1 MAVVKLAKVKLVHRG
16 QYDSSATYRAG
27 DIVSFGKT
35 DTSSGMQGAFNQ
47 PVPTFIYKNAE
58 GKKGSHPYVQ
68 TRLGTVPT
76 LGIRTDI
83 IRFVLG
89 GSSDNP
95 GGDWHSMAVVGKS
108 VVTSEYFPAGSKVLS
123 VKEVP
128 PDDGLYSAEIKV
140 SKKSNNDTAVSEA
153 AVIVGASRNSQRY
166 NILRND
172 IDWDVYGDTFTFRG
186 DWDENQT
193 YETGNIVTRYNQ
205 AYICKHPTGA
215 GTTFFGELAASNT
228 NVRGSVL
235 GPCTISKAVDPY
247 WDYTDNWDVYMTGE
261 PLHEKK
267 NKILYF
273 PRYQANPVEW
283 QGHPFIERPRWGQN
297 TSGEGTDI
305 SGIGSGYRGGNPWT
319 LQVGF
324 CTDRQQWRW
333 QTSAQLL
340 ANSGQM
346 SAIDGEGNLLSAGG
360 STEVLD
366 GDRGGV
372 AGNHS
377 SSGSVGWMAQTDQH
391 SYKEWY
397 EEYENAAG
405 PGFEAN
411 SRLLGSLTKPMPI
424 QCIRN
429 LQWRAYLYNNGI
441 VGIAGANTDISIFGI
456 GHNSGN
462 STNLVMDIPRQ
473 KFGGR
478 SIVKLAGNSHIS
490 VGAGSI
496 DQSALMA
503 LDEYGELWAWGYG
516 GQGQLGIGSEPRDES
531 PLGGNEYYNQH
542 RAQRTPIKLHKH
554 LRFNDKRIV
563 DMWAVG
569 RAFWAMDE
577 DGMTWA
583 WGNNDEGALGYP
595 TNTAFDA
602 SQNIGF
608 RDQTE
613 SQTPFNH
620 GEMGILGFNLNNLA
634 AIPSPVGL
642 STNINSGGDSGPWTK
657 NAGGQSWNTSI
668 HSATAFATNNA
679 KVGIRMQADNVDS
692 NSYYFGGF
700 VNNPDSHDLS
710 TGTTG
715 WYWHAS
721 GYMRQIKNGSVSDI
735 TAGGE
740 SGIYPWTSETVCD
753 VVMDDQGYVN
763 YYFDYMGD
771 GRCRQLAVR
780 YHRSDV
786 GLGNSDASVYIHAGI
801 YGQGSIIRSFQYASG
816 SNVVQK
822 TWADYGGVQKFVNS
836 SKQANDQQVYVLD
849 GQGFV
854 WTGGKAND
862 SSLVNGAN
870 STDPN
875 ATCGIQRKLLSEF
888 GSGSQH
894 GALGSGTD
902 PHPTSPSGI
911 GTNILGKIN
920 NIWATGHLGPNIWI
934 SALGDDGNNY
944 LYGGGD
950 NGQEQLGTD
959 NSTTTDRDYVVLQ
972 RATHGQGSVYNGEG
986 NAPLTVG
993 YGHSLVNPLYIAGG
1007 GTMVGGN
1014 TVREAQICM
1023 TLGGEVY
1030 ANGMDMHGATAAINI
1045 ETTDSVNVN
1054 DNVSLHQGIDSP
1066 SPGHGW
1072 ARQYAQ
1078 TSHAGY
1084 MIDMCLS
1091 GGDDNTSSPT
1101 PGGVVDKQQ
1110 FMYLFRDGSVSWCGD
1125 GDNYVYAVANSYRA
1139 MVTVPGYGH

>member
-47 PVPTFIYKNAE
+47 HVPTFIYKHAE

-478 SIVKLAGNSHIS
+478 SIVKLAGNSNIS
-490 VGAGSI
+490 AGGGSI
-496 DQSALMA
+496 DQSTLMA

-642 STNINSGGDSGPWTK
+642 STNINSGGDSGPCTK

-679 KVGIRMQADNVDS
+679 KVGIRMQ
-692 NSYYFGGF
+692 
-700 VNNPDSHDLS
+700 
-710 TGTTG
+710 
-715 WYWHAS
+715 
-721 GYMRQIKNGSVSDI
+721 
-735 TAGGE
+735 
-740 SGIYPWTSETVCD
+740 
-753 VVMDDQGYVN
+753 
-763 YYFDYMGD
+763 
-771 GRCRQLAVR
+771 
-780 YHRSDV
+780 
-786 GLGNSDASVYIHAGI
+786 
-801 YGQGSIIRSFQYASG
+801 
-816 SNVVQK
+816 
-822 TWADYGGVQKFVNS
+822 
-836 SKQANDQQVYVLD
+836 
-849 GQGFV
+849 
-854 WTGGKAND
+854 
-862 SSLVNGAN
+862 
-870 STDPN
+870 
-875 ATCGIQRKLLSEF
+875 
-888 GSGSQH
+888 
-894 GALGSGTD
+894 
-902 PHPTSPSGI
+902 
-911 GTNILGKIN
+911 
-920 NIWATGHLGPNIWI
+920 
-934 SALGDDGNNY
+934 
-944 LYGGGD
+944 
-950 NGQEQLGTD
+950 
-959 NSTTTDRDYVVLQ
+959 
-972 RATHGQGSVYNGEG
+972 
-986 NAPLTVG
+986 
-993 YGHSLVNPLYIAGG
+993 
-1007 GTMVGGN
+1007 
-1014 TVREAQICM
+1014 
-1023 TLGGEVY
+1023 
-1030 ANGMDMHGATAAINI
+1030 
-1045 ETTDSVNVN
+1045 
-1054 DNVSLHQGIDSP
+1054 
-1066 SPGHGW
+1066 
-1072 ARQYAQ
+1072 
-1078 TSHAGY
+1078 
-1084 MIDMCLS
+1084 
-1091 GGDDNTSSPT
+1091 
-1101 PGGVVDKQQ
+1101 
-1110 FMYLFRDGSVSWCGD
+1110 
-1125 GDNYVYAVANSYRA
+1125 
-1139 MVTVPGYGH
+1139 

>member
-123 VKEVP
+123 VKEIP

-166 NILRND
+166 NIVRND
-172 IDWDVYGDTFTFRG
+172 IDWDVYGDTFTYRG
-186 DWDENQT
+186 DWDENET
-193 YETGNIVTRYNQ
+193 YETGNIVTRYDQ
-205 AYICKHPTGA
+205 AYICKQPTGA

-333 QTSAQLL
+333 QTSAQLVY
-340 ANSGQM
+340 NSAQM

-360 STEVLD
+360 STESLD

-372 AGNHS
+372 VGNHS
-377 SSGSVGWMAQTDQH
+377 NTGSVGFMAQTDQH

-429 LQWRAYLYNNGI
+429 NQWRAYLYNNGI
-441 VGIAGANTDISIFGI
+441 VGIAGANTEIGIFGI
-456 GHNSGN
+456 GDNTGN

-490 VGAGSI
+490 VGNGSI
-496 DQSALMA
+496 DHSTLMA
-503 LDEYGELWAWGYG
+503 LDEYGELWGWGYG
-516 GQGQLGIGSEPRDES
+516 GYAQLGIGSEPRDES
-531 PLGGNEYYNQH
+531 PLGNEYYNQH
-542 RAQRTPIKLHKH
+542 RPQYTPIKLSKQ
-554 LRFNDKRIV
+554 LRFNDKRLV
-563 DMWAVG
+563 DVWAVG
-569 RAFWAMDE
+569 RTFWAMDE

-620 GEMGILGFNLNNLA
+620 GEMGVLGFNLNNLA
-634 AIPSPVGL
+634 NFSNLVGL
-642 STNINSGGDSGPWTK
+642 STNINSSGDGGPWTK
-657 NAGGQSWNTSI
+657 NAGGNAWNTSV
-668 HSATAFATNNA
+668 HSTTPLATNNA
-679 KVGIRMQADNVDS
+679 KVGISVKCDNVDS
-692 NSYYFGGF
+692 NSYYTAGF
-700 VNNPDSHDLS
+700 VNNPDSHDYS
-710 TGTTG
+710 TGVTG

-721 GYMRQIKNGSVSDI
+721 GYMRQLKNGSVSDI
-735 TAGGE
+735 TAGGGG
-740 SGIYPWTSETVCD
+740 GIYPWTSETRVD
-753 VVMDDQGYVN
+753 LVMDDQGYVN
-763 YYFDYMGD
+763 YYYDYMGD
-771 GRCRQLAVR
+771 GRCKQLAVR

-786 GLGNSDASVYIHAGI
+786 GLGNSEASVYFHSSI
-801 YGQGSIIRSFQYASG
+801 YGQGSIIRSVQQSTG

-822 TWADYGGVQKFVNS
+822 TWADYGGIQKFVNS
-836 SKQANDQQVYVLD
+836 SKQGNDQQVYILD
-849 GQGFV
+849 GQGHL

-870 STDPN
+870 NTDQDN
-875 ATCGIQRKLLSEF
+875 TCGIQRRLLAEF
-888 GSGSQH
+888 GTGAQH

-902 PHPTSPSGI
+902 PHPTSTSGI

-950 NGQEQLGTD
+950 NGQEQLGCD
-959 NSTTTDRDYVVLQ
+959 NSTTTDRDYIVLQ

-1007 GTMVGGN
+1007 GTMLGGSN
-1014 TVREAQICM
+1014 VREAQICM

-1045 ETTDSVNVN
+1045 ETTDNIHIN
-1054 DNVSLHQGIDSP
+1054 DNASLNQGIDSP

-1091 GGDDNTSSPT
+1091 GGDDNTTSPP
-1101 PGGVVDKQQ
+1101 PGGAVDKQQ

-1125 GDNYVYAVANSYRA
+1125 GDNYVYPVANSYRA